1 MKIYS
6 VYDPEFK
13 AYGQVVEGL
22 EDAVAEIVEALK
34 TTPLPEKVGYVPTEP
49 VLQELPAAI

>member
-13 AYGQVVEGL
+13 AYGQIVTGMDE
-22 EDAVAEIVEALK
+22 AVQEILTALA
-34 TTPLPEKVGYVPTEP
+34 TTPCPDGVE
-49 VLQELPAAI
+49 